1 MKDTAWP
8 VDMWGER
15 DDAQRLQSHF
25 GGVFSSLVKV
35 FSVVPEGCG
44 YCETCDYHNAGPGR
58 ATSFAITSV

>member
-44 YCETCDYHNAGPGR
+44 YCETCD
-58 ATSFAITSV
+58 